1 MPNTKCTSFDK
12 LELDSIIYFTL
23 RNDVSYSARVCKNEG
38 YYLQNTNGKLND
50 VYFTDLG
57 QESVLMVMK
66 SVNGIQ
72 GNGFPENRTLKGLT
86 EDLNALLEL
95 PDLKQ
100 SFEYYMDKARQH
112 REKAMEFAKKAE
124 EHLRTNNEYLELA
137 YHSAINKT
145 ETA

>member
-1 MPNTKCTSFDK
+1 MPNTKCTSFNT
-12 LELDSIIYFTL
+12 LEIDSIISFTL
-23 RNDVSYSARVCKNEG
+23 RNDKSYSARVCKNEG

-57 QESVLMVMK
+57 QESVLIAMK
-66 SVNGIQ
+66 DANGIHC
-72 GNGFPENRTLKGLT
+72 NGWPENRTLKGLT

-124 EHLRTNNEYLELA
+124 EHLYTNNEYLELA
-137 YHSAINKT
+137 LNLSLNKNS
-145 ETA
+145 